1 MGYAQA
7 ANAYA
12 TLDPALTSPGRAE
25 ARVFASIT
33 RRLHAVFSD
42 PASGAAMR
50 SQVLHDNRRL
60 WQAAALQCADD
71 ANEMSPDLRAAII
84 SLAGFVDRQ
93 TSAVLRDDATAQSL
107 IEINTR
113 LATGLSAQGG

>member
-25 ARVFASIT
+25 ARVFATIT

-42 PASGAAMR
+42 ATSSAAIQA
-50 SQVLHDNRRL
+50 QVLHDNRRL
-60 WQAAALQCADD
+60 WQAAAMQCADD
-71 ANEMSPDLRAAII
+71 DNEMPADLRAAII

-93 TSAVLRDDATAQSL
+93 TSVILRGGGSAQSL

-113 LATGLSAQGG
+113 MATGLSAEEA